1 MKSSRQFP
9 RWSAPITLR
18 APWLSVLGIG
28 WIVALV
34 ISTLIDPV
42 SAKADELAA
51 TSHRPKVALVLSG
64 GGALGLAHV
73 GVIQELERVGI
84 RPDMVVGTSM
94 GSVVGGLYASG
105 LDSASLEA
113 AVKAVDWT
121 GVFSPAPN
129 RSDLTFRQKAQEV
142 DFPVRAGLGVKN
154 GALLL
159 PAGLVSDQA
168 LLQELRRLVPVKGSV
183 DSFDR
188 LPIPY
193 RAVATDIETGKIV
206 VLDHGELPMA
216 MRASMAVPGVFA
228 PVRLDGVLLVDGGMA
243 ANIPISVARD
253 MGADTVIVV
262 ATQSSL
268 LSHEKIGSALD
279 VLGQTVTL
287 LVLAN
292 ERAQLATLKSGDVVI
307 TIDAGGLNAG
317 EFTKGAEFIAA
328 GRRSFLGQA
337 EALRKIAATRDHQT
351 YVQAPQAPP
360 AVIDNVRVDNSSRLD
375 DQVVVRRLKPLIGQW
390 ADTSKIHAAL
400 NDVYALGPFE
410 RVDYALEEE
419 GGRTVLNV
427 RAEDVAP
434 DIGRIRL
441 GLTLANNGSQGAD
454 STISMDYRTPALDRY
469 GSELQI
475 QATLGDRN
483 SLSGEYFKLVEPS
496 QSWFATSRLNLEN
509 RAVNSFNPS
518 GFKVASYELVYGL
531 AALGGGYQV
540 GRFGELRAQFERGQG
555 RAVLKQG
562 QAIPKRIDLDIGRL
576 VGSGGVDSFDD
587 PFFPT
592 KGLRVN
598 GRWAQGFES
607 LGDNSNYQTAS
618 GAVLSALSVG
628 RHTVISGLSGGTSL
642 DGVTSVDTLYR
653 LGGPFRLSGYQR
665 DELSGDTFALAQ
677 LIYRYRL
684 LDGTAQT
691 LGSKVYVGGSFE
703 AGQVWARRQDF
714 DANDLRYGASVYIA
728 ADTALGPMFLTLSKA
743 KGGRQAVYLFI
754 GRPF

>member
-1 MKSSRQFP
+1 MG
-9 RWSAPITLR
+9 
-18 APWLSVLGIG
+18 WLA
-28 WIVALV
+28 ALV
-34 ISTLIDPV
+34 LFMMLDPMA
-42 SAKADELAA
+42 AKADEPVAP
-51 TSHRPKVALVLSG
+51 SHRPKVALVLSG

-73 GVIQELERVGI
+73 GVIQELERLGI

-94 GSVVGGLYASG
+94 GSVIGGLYASG

-113 AVKAVDWT
+113 AVKAVDWNH
-121 GVFSPAPN
+121 VFSPAPE

-142 DFPVRAGLGVKN
+142 DFPVRAGLSVKN

-159 PAGLVSDQA
+159 PAGLVSDQT

-183 DSFDR
+183 DSFDH

-228 PVRLDGVLLVDGGMA
+228 PVNLDGVLLVDGGMA

-253 MGADTVIVV
+253 MGADIVIVV
-262 ATQSSL
+262 ATQSAL
-268 LSHEKIGSALD
+268 LNREKIGSALD

-292 ERAQLATLKSGDVVI
+292 ERAQLATLKSSDVVI
-307 TIDAGGLNAG
+307 TIDAGALNAAD
-317 EFTKGAEFIAA
+317 FTKGAQFIAA
-328 GRRSFLGQA
+328 GRQSFLGQV
-337 EALRKIAATRDHQT
+337 EALTKIAAVRDHKV
-351 YVQAPQAPP
+351 YVQITQPSVAM
-360 AVIDNVRVDNSSRLD
+360 IDNVRVENSSRLD
-375 DQVVVRRLKPLIGQW
+375 DKVLIRRLKPLIGHL

-410 RVDYALEEE
+410 RVDYALEED
-419 GGRTVLNV
+419 GKKTVLNV

-434 DIGRIRL
+434 DVGRIRL
-441 GLTLANNGSQGAD
+441 GLTLTNNGSQGAD

-496 QSWFATSRLNLEN
+496 QSWFATTRLNLEN
-509 RAVNSFNPS
+509 RAVNIYKSS
-518 GFKVASYELVYGL
+518 GFKLASYELVYGL

-540 GRFGELRAQFERGQG
+540 GRFGEVRAQIERGQG
-555 RAVLKQG
+555 RAVLKEG
-562 QAIPKRIDLDIGRL
+562 SANPSKIDLDIGRL
-576 VGSGGVDSFDD
+576 VGSGGVDSFDN

-592 KGLRVN
+592 N
-598 GRWAQGFES
+598 GVRLNLRWAQGFET
-607 LGDNSNYQTAS
+607 LGDNNNYQTAS
-618 GAVLSALSVG
+618 GSVLSALSAG
-628 RHTVISGLSGGTSL
+628 RHTLISGLSGGTSL
-642 DGVTSVDTLYR
+642 SGVTPVDTLYH
-653 LGGPFRLSGYQR
+653 LGGPFKLSGYQR

-684 LDGTAQT
+684 LDGAAQT
-691 LGSKVYVGGSFE
+691 LGSKIYVGGSVE
-703 AGQVWARRQDF
+703 TGQAWAHRKDF
-714 DANDLRYGASVYIA
+714 DSSDLRYGASVYLG
-728 ADTALGPMFLTLSKA
+728 ADTALGPMFLTVSRA
-743 KGGRQAVYLFI
+743 QGGRQAVNLFI